1 MNLTDFPQEVVRCR
15 GVTLRKTAEGEITQD
30 TEQGGESCQ
39 RDSTV
44 TATVTA
50 LNGYISASG
59 ICSYVN
65 FATKSCYKRYVV
77 IRNDRRLVPIYATD
91 STYIRHNNTYI
102 RQKSASY

>member
-50 LNGYISASG
+50 LNGYSYG
-59 ICSYVN
+59 YTTKYNNICGS
-65 FATKSCYKRYVV
+65 
-77 IRNDRRLVPIYATD
+77 IRRIDYTPLYSQKFKKEINNDRILF
-91 STYIRHNNTYI
+91 SCNTE
-102 RQKSASY
+102 K

>member
-50 LNGYISASG
+50 LNGY
-59 ICSYVN
+59 SYGYRVKQLHLRSRDV
-65 FATKSCYKRYVV
+65 FMYELLGSFLIKTAQKTAQKDVTKGM
-77 IRNDRRLVPIYATD
+77 
-91 STYIRHNNTYI
+91 
-102 RQKSASY
+102 

>member
-50 LNGYISASG
+50 LNGYSYGYSVKRLHFRSRNMF
-59 ICSYVN
+59 ICELRDKIMVQKVGSY
-65 FATKSCYKRYVV
+65 R
-77 IRNDRRLVPIYATD
+77 
-91 STYIRHNNTYI
+91 
-102 RQKSASY
+102 